1 MNVLPLSGSEVTV
14 ICPLCNTV
22 ICLHNA
28 SPMPEPPG
36 LVVKKGRKIR
46 SVTSGS
52 IPSPLSV
59 MVNFHCLS
67 AMWAYTLMRAD
78 GLSWQA
84 SCAFFIKLMNT
95 CSICPLSAF
104 QGKGVLGQLKVM
116 RGSANNCFRS
126 SKKSFTWISVFTGGA
141 MRVSFR

>member
-1 MNVLPLSGSEVTV
+1 MGYYTEKTVYIGKVSVNVLPLSGSEVTV

-59 MVNFHCLS
+59 MVNSHCLS
-67 AMWAYTLMRAD
+67 AMWA
-78 GLSWQA
+78 
-84 SCAFFIKLMNT
+84 F
-95 CSICPLSAF
+95 
-104 QGKGVLGQLKVM
+104 VLAGFL
-116 RGSANNCFRS
+116 R
-126 SKKSFTWISVFTGGA
+126 VFY
-141 MRVSFR
+141 